1 MQHGEEICRPFI
13 FHPSDFCIPLPRPPF
28 ILSDIMDALD
38 HQLARLHRHRRTM
51 RTLAAVAPAIALGVG
66 AAATVVMVVRL
77 AVPGA
82 DWLALP
88 FAAAGALVPLALIPR
103 AWRQRDDPA
112 LLAGHLDD
120 ACDARGL
127 AMALASEPAAA
138 RDADWAARLRRP
150 LDTLVLPPLPWRAA
164 RMVPFAAV
172 MLTIAMMLPQVEVD
186 FSLPPVVATLFQR
199 AEERVAELAPVVPEA
214 QREEAERTVEQ
225 LKNRAEHEGMDQAT
239 WEGLDRV
246 HRDLD
251 QAAGV
256 SVLRLAQALA
266 AAENAASDR
275 PSPGQPG
282 AGAERLAQA
291 VAELA
296 AQAPG
301 LMPRLP
307 AGAEV
312 DALAKALQAA
322 AGNGALSPEQ
332 LAAVQKLGLLRA
344 AAKQPGQLDS
354 KQLQELA
361 KRLGD
366 ELSKCKGGLGKL
378 GLGDELE
385 NQLRRQRGGQPGVDR
400 GPGHAPLT
408 WDDPLRTQG
417 GGIQGL
423 PAGAQL
429 NPDGSVTIAEQIRD
443 ADLDEAALQ
452 SASRAAARAFDPA
465 AADARRAT
473 VAPRHRAAV
482 EKYFAAPDAAKP

>member
-1 MQHGEEICRPFI
+1 M
-13 FHPSDFCIPLPRPPF
+13 
-28 ILSDIMDALD
+28 
-38 HQLARLHRHRRTM
+38 M
-51 RTLAAVAPAIALGVG
+51 RTVAAVAPALAIGIG
-66 AAATVVMVVRL
+66 AAATAVMVVRL

-82 DWLALP
+82 DWLTLP
-88 FAAAGALVPLALIPR
+88 LAAAGALLPLTLIPR

-127 AMALASEPAAA
+127 AMALASEPAAT

-150 LDTLVLPPLPWRAA
+150 LDTLVLPPLPWDTA
-164 RMVPFAAV
+164 RMVPFATV
-172 MLTIAMMLPQVEVD
+172 MLGVALILPQVEAD
-186 FSLPPVVATLFQR
+186 FSLPPMVATLFQR

-225 LKNRAEHEGMDQAT
+225 LKARAEHDGMDQAT

-246 HRDLD
+246 RRDLD

-256 SVLRLAQALA
+256 SVMRLAQALA
-266 AAENAASDR
+266 AAERAASDR
-275 PSPGQPG
+275 PSPGQSG

-301 LMPRLP
+301 LMPKLP
-307 AGAEV
+307 AGADA

-332 LAAVQKLGLLRA
+332 LAAVQQLGLLRA
-344 AAKQPGQLDS
+344 AGKQAGQLDPA
-354 KQLQELA
+354 QLKELA

-378 GLGDELE
+378 GLEDELE
-385 NQLRRQRGGQPGVDR
+385 DQLRRQRGGGQGGAER
-400 GPGHAPLT
+400 GPGHPPLT
-408 WDDPLRTQG
+408 WDDPLRTPG
-417 GGIQGL
+417 GGVQGL

-429 NPDGSVTIAEQIRD
+429 NPDGSVTIAEQVRD

-452 SASRAAARAFDPA
+452 SATRAAARAFDPA

>member
-1 MQHGEEICRPFI
+1 V
-13 FHPSDFCIPLPRPPF
+13 D
-28 ILSDIMDALD
+28 ILDL
-38 HQLARLHRHRRTM
+38 QLARLHRRRRAI
-51 RTLAAVAPAIALGVG
+51 RTVVAVAPAVAIGIGV
-66 AAATVVMVVRL
+66 AATAVMVVRL

-82 DWLALP
+82 DWLVLP
-88 FAAAGALVPLALIPR
+88 LAAAGTLLPLVLIPR

-127 AMALASEPAAA
+127 AMALAAEPAAA

-150 LDTLVLPPLPWRAA
+150 LDALVLPPLPWSAA

-172 MLTIAMMLPQVEVD
+172 MLAVALMLPQVVAD
-186 FSLPPVVATLFQR
+186 FSLPPMVTALFQR
-199 AEERVAELAPVVPEA
+199 AAERVAELAPVLPEA

-225 LKNRAEHEGMDQAT
+225 LKSRAEKEGMDQAT

-246 HRDLD
+246 RRDLD

-266 AAENAASDR
+266 AAERAAADH
-275 PSPGQPG
+275 PTPGQTGP
-282 AGAERLAQA
+282 GAERLAQA

-301 LMPRLP
+301 LAPRLP
-307 AGAEV
+307 AGADAE
-312 DALAKALQAA
+312 ALAKALQAA

-332 LAAVQKLGLLRA
+332 LAAVQQLGLLRA
-344 AAKQPGQLDS
+344 AVKQAGQLDP
-354 KQLQELA
+354 KQLKELA
-361 KRLGD
+361 KHLAEELG
-366 ELSKCKGGLGKL
+366 KCKGGLDKL
-378 GLGDELE
+378 GLGEGLDD
-385 NQLRRQRGGQPGVDR
+385 QLRRQRGNGEGVPDR
-400 GPGHAPLT
+400 GPDHAPLT
-408 WDDPLRTQG
+408 WDDPLRTAG

-452 SASRAAARAFDPA
+452 SAVRAATRAFDPA